1 MFQPLLRFAH
11 PAPRCFG
18 RLGGLPERRRKYA
31 FTLGGGGEG
40 AFLYINKVL

>member
-18 RLGGLPERRRKYA
+18 RSGGLPERRRKYA
-31 FTLGGGGEG
+31 FILRGGGNGLS
-40 AFLYINKVL
+40 LYINKVL